1 LYKNFHGYLLIETD
15 SILIPLIQKKLSK
28 MNNNYNQIGF
38 ALEILRILSRE
49 SLSRD
54 ALSDQLADFLEKRG
68 KSERDVPQKLTRMI
82 SKLRDCGFEIRSA
95 PNRPYELVESAFPL
109 ILSQE
114 QRQSLALA
122 SYVLDGLG
130 FSAQASQIQRL
141 GQIKFT
147 DLPPH
152 VKVNF
157 SPPADYSD
165 EHFASIVQT
174 LQERFSQQCRYS
186 IRYRGASGKETNWDC
201 DRSELRIINGVL
213 YLFAYVPDFKPKVPS
228 NSPHF
233 MQNMAFRV
241 DRIISVR
248 PASDTAWFQ
257 RQFPKQTIRYRM
269 SGPLRTYQ
277 PRRANER
284 EIARN
289 DNYVEIETT
298 EDYYFGI
305 RQRILQYGSNI
316 QVLSPDWFAQ
326 EIREEWQRAA
336 TQVQDIV

>member
-1 LYKNFHGYLLIETD
+1 MSDKSYGQLA
-15 SILIPLIQKKLSK
+15 
-28 MNNNYNQIGF
+28 F
-38 ALEILRILSRE
+38 ALDILRLLAEKPKHRGDLVEVLSS
-49 SLSRD
+49 SLD
-54 ALSDQLADFLEKRG
+54 AAGYSVEDL
-68 KSERDVPQKLTRMI
+68 PQKLTRMI

-122 SYVLDGLG
+122 SYILDGLG
-130 FSAQASQIQRL
+130 FSAQASQLQRL

-157 SPPADYSD
+157 SPPVDYSD
-165 EHFASIVQT
+165 EKLATIVQT
-174 LQERFSQQCRYS
+174 LQARFSRQCRYS
-186 IRYRGASGKETNWDC
+186 IRYQGSSGKESNWDC
-201 DRSELRIINGVL
+201 DRSELRILNGVL
-213 YLFAYVPDFKPKVPS
+213 YLFAYVPDSRPKIPV
-228 NSPHF
+228 NRPHF
-233 MQNMAFRV
+233 TQNLAFRV
-241 DRIISVR
+241 DRLIAVR

-257 RQFPKQTIRYRM
+257 RQFPQETIRYRM
-269 SGPLRTYQ
+269 SGPLRNYQ

-284 EIARN
+284 EVGRN
-289 DNYVEIETT
+289 DQAVEIETT

-316 QVLSPDWFAQ
+316 QVLAPAWLAAD
-326 EIREEWQRAA
+326 ICHEWQQAA
-336 TQVQDIV
+336 IKAQGQSTDL

>member
-1 LYKNFHGYLLIETD
+1 MSDKSYGQLT
-15 SILIPLIQKKLSK
+15 
-28 MNNNYNQIGF
+28 F
-38 ALEILRILSRE
+38 ALDILRFLAQKPRHRGDLVEELSS
-49 SLSRD
+49 SLD
-54 ALSDQLADFLEKRG
+54 AAGYSVEDL
-68 KSERDVPQKLTRMI
+68 PQKLTRMI
-82 SKLRDCGFEIRSA
+82 GKLRECGFEIRSA
-95 PNRPYELVESAFPL
+95 PNRPYELVESSFPV

-114 QRQSLALA
+114 QSQSLALA
-122 SYVLDGLG
+122 SYVLDGMG
-130 FSAQASQIQRL
+130 FSTQASQLQRL

-157 SPPADYSD
+157 SPPVDYSD
-165 EHFASIVQT
+165 EQLTSIVQT

-201 DRSELRIINGVL
+201 DRSELRIISGVL

-257 RQFPKQTIRYRM
+257 RQFPKQIIRYRM
-269 SGPLRTYQ
+269 SGPLKTYQ

-284 EIARN
+284 EMVRN
-289 DNYVEIETT
+289 NDYVEIETM

-316 QVLSPDWFAQ
+316 QVLSPGWFAQ
-326 EIREEWQRAA
+326 DIREEWQRAVTKA
-336 TQVQDIV
+336 QDTL